1 VQTAYRWGMPGSR
14 LRATRYH
21 APMSRRRRERVP
33 YHLDSGG
40 VRPLPREELVAIL
53 RGADMMIRRGGR
65 TQLSKV
71 LKGSREATILEHGL
85 DRCPSYGFYR
95 QLSLEEILRR
105 IDWVIERRFLQIE
118 YEGRLPVLVFTA
130 EGWAIEVET
139 MAEELLRGMDARL
152 EAGPPYDLSDLKDR
166 NRELI
171 LLLLD
176 KVEQSGRR
184 ELIPLLEAWAA
195 IDYAKVRARL
205 ARTIRA
211 LSGLRLV
218 APV

>member
-1 VQTAYRWGMPGSR
+1 
-14 LRATRYH
+14 
-21 APMSRRRRERVP
+21 
-33 YHLDSGG
+33 
-40 VRPLPREELVAIL
+40 VRPLAREELAAIL
-53 RGADMMIRRGGR
+53 RGADMMIGRGGR

-105 IDWVIERRFLQIE
+105 IDWAIERRYLQIE
-118 YEGRLPVLVFTA
+118 YDGRLPVLIFTA
-130 EGWAIEVET
+130 AGWAIEVET

-152 EAGPPYDLSDLKDR
+152 EAGPPYDLSNLKDR
-166 NRELI
+166 NREMI

-211 LSGLRLV
+211 LRGLRLV
-218 APV
+218 API